1 MKRPMAL
8 VGFTTLLAL
17 LVALFFGERISLI
30 ISAVSLIFFTY
41 SLLCKTI
48 RKGKIIPIAF
58 LAISLSTG
66 LFAAESERIS
76 CVNDLHGAT
85 ATISGIVDDLPYEEN
100 ENYCCLIKVETIEG
114 FSFPENG
121 RVLVYASEPIVNGPG
136 DRVEGE
142 MRFLLPNAQ
151 QGFGTRASLAAN
163 HIYLYAFPVDEGTIT
178 RPGTVRSLWTTLL
191 HWKLSLYDVVDS
203 LYSPSDASMV
213 KGLLFGDKHTVSD
226 DIQDAYRAA
235 GVSHIL
241 AVSGFHLVIVTQML
255 TVLLQAFRVPRRLR
269 PFLSAVCILLF
280 MALAGFSA
288 SVLRSGIMCLILLL
302 GNCFSRKPDA
312 LNSLGFA
319 VWILCLNNP
328 FAAADAG
335 LLLSVS
341 ATAGLILT
349 SGRIQHALD
358 DRTPREGVW
367 AIVLRPIKSV
377 LATSISG
384 TLFTLPLLVL
394 LFGTISPLSLLA
406 NLLMVYASSLM
417 LQSAAISLLLGILF
431 PPLAALPVL
440 CTSWLNGYLTL
451 CATWISGIPLAV
463 FYFTGRAAY
472 LWVGCCFAL
481 LGLAVL
487 LGKGKPRLQTASLLC
502 VILLLTSLLGE
513 QIALR
518 NVTTISVL
526 PSGDGI
532 ATVVTKNRHAAVIG
546 CSGHSRSEVVTHLN
560 TKHTVSLDLI
570 VMAGETFEEGSNAGA
585 ILSEN
590 SCGTL
595 LCRRESLA
603 NGMLLGN
610 VENAGEIRQYDAG
623 YSVSLWDGAVTIER
637 KGAFL
642 RLLCG
647 TESILYWPKDAE
659 ADELP
664 ESWDDCT
671 ILLLEELPDKLE
683 GLQPNFGI
691 FCMDEDSVS
700 RVWSVEYPFLPVTTA
715 DGTVEIRIQADGTTQ
730 LRREP

>member
-8 VGFTTLLAL
+8 VGFATLLAL
-17 LVALFFGERISLI
+17 LAALFFGERTSLFL
-30 ISAVSLIFFTY
+30 SAVSLVFFTC

-48 RKGKIIPIAF
+48 RKGKAIPIAF
-58 LAISLSTG
+58 LAIALSTG

-76 CVNDLHGAT
+76 CVNDLHGMT
-85 ATISGIVDDLPYEEN
+85 ATVSGVVDDLPYNEN
-100 ENYCCLIKVETIEG
+100 GNYCCLIKVETIEG
-114 FSFPENG
+114 YSFPENG

-151 QGFGTRASLAAN
+151 NGFGTRASLAAD
-163 HIYLYAFPVDEGTIT
+163 HIYLYAFPVDEGAIT

-191 HWKLSLYDVVDS
+191 HWKLSLYDAVDS
-203 LYSPSDASMV
+203 LYLPSDASMV
-213 KGLLFGDKHTVSD
+213 KGLLFGDKHTVPD

-269 PFLSAVCILLF
+269 PFLSALCILLF

-288 SVLRSGIMCLILLL
+288 SVLRSGIMCLVLLL
-302 GNCFSRKPDA
+302 GDCFSRKTDA

-335 LLLSVS
+335 LLLSVA

-349 SGRIQHALD
+349 SGRIQRVMD
-358 DRTPREGVW
+358 DHTPQKGVW
-367 AIVLRPIKSV
+367 SLVLRPIKSV

-384 TLFTLPLLVL
+384 TLFTLPILIL
-394 LFGTISPLSLLA
+394 LFGTISPFSLLA

-417 LQSAAISLLLGILF
+417 LQSAAISLIIGILI
-431 PPLAALPVL
+431 PPFAALPVL
-440 CTSWLNGYLTL
+440 CTSWLNGYLTF
-451 CATWISGIPLAV
+451 CAKQLSSMPLAV

-487 LGKGKPRLQTASLLC
+487 LGNGKPRLRTAGILC
-502 VILLLTSLLGE
+502 AILFLTSLFAE
-513 QIALR
+513 QLSLR
-518 NVTTISVL
+518 NVTTLSVL
-526 PSGDGI
+526 SCGDGI
-532 ATVVTKNRHAAVIG
+532 ATVVTRNGHAAIIG
-546 CSGHSRSEVVTHLN
+546 CSGYSRSEVVNCLGAE
-560 TKHTVSLDLI
+560 HTNSLDLI
-570 VMAGETFEEGSNAGA
+570 ALAGETFEEGSNAGA
-585 ILSEN
+585 ILSEQP
-590 SCGTL
+590 CGTL

-610 VENAGEIRQYDAG
+610 AENAGEILQYNSG
-623 YSVSLWDGAVTIER
+623 YSVSLWDGAVTVER
-637 KGAFL
+637 EGAFL
-642 RLLCG
+642 RVLCG
-647 TESILYWPKDAE
+647 TESILYWPEGAE
-659 ADELP
+659 AENLP

-671 ILLLEELPDKLE
+671 ILFLEELPDSLD
-683 GLQPNFGI
+683 GLQPDFGI

-700 RVWSVEYPFLPVTTA
+700 RVWSVECPFLPVTTA
-715 DGTVEIRIQADGTTQ
+715 DGTVEIRIQTDGTTQ